1 MNDMLGRQGSGKAI
15 QQLHFHIKKSEI
27 MVNGKCTCCQ
37 IVIRRLYPRKY
48 LTEYRH
54 FYNQEKHC
62 TTVQRTSRSAENCTV
77 QIAVGHSNGNL
88 QTIKCIGSAIRI
100 SRMQHHALH
109 HHIIR
114 RILNRLSAVY
124 IINSN
129 TTATPSS
136 HKCSPTSKRSAMAGC
151 SGAKT

>member
-1 MNDMLGRQGSGKAI
+1 MLGRQWSEKAI
-15 QQLHFHIKKSEI
+15 QRLHFHIKKSET

-37 IVIRRLYPRKY
+37 IATRRLYLRKY
-48 LTEYRH
+48 LTEYRR
-54 FYNQEKHC
+54 FCNQEKMH
-62 TTVQRTSRSAENCTV
+62 TMVQRISRSAENCTV
-77 QIAVGHSNGNL
+77 RIADGRSSGNL

-136 HKCSPTSKRSAMAGC
+136 HKCSPTSKKSATAGC
-151 SGAKT
+151 SGART

>member
-1 MNDMLGRQGSGKAI
+1 MNDMLGTQWSEKAI
-15 QQLHFHIKKSEI
+15 QRLHFRIKKSET
-27 MVNGKCTCCQ
+27 MVNVKCTYCQ

-54 FYNQEKHC
+54 FCNQEKTH
-62 TTVQRTSRSAENCTV
+62 TLVQQTRHSAENYIA